1 MTVVENTVCV
11 VRLHELTK
19 ITVSLENLTMC
30 PNYYRS
36 YFIQTGKMMF
46 RSLFILFLLIPLL
59 EIYVL
64 IQVGSVIG
72 AGWTVF
78 LVVATAVIGAGL
90 LRMQG
95 FNTLQRAQ
103 TSMAR
108 GEIPAIA
115 MLEGVALLFS
125 GALLLTP
132 GFFTD
137 AVGFAL
143 LVPVIRQSLIKH
155 ILKSGQFV
163 YRGHAMHS
171 RHGHSE
177 STIIEGEIVDNDEEH
192 HLK

>member
-1 MTVVENTVCV
+1 
-11 VRLHELTK
+11 
-19 ITVSLENLTMC
+19 
-30 PNYYRS
+30 
-36 YFIQTGKMMF
+36 MF
-46 RSLFILFLLIPLL
+46 RSLFIVFLLVPLI
-59 EIYVL
+59 EIYLL

-95 FNTLQRAQ
+95 FNTLQKAQ

-137 AVGFAL
+137 AVGFFL
-143 LVPVIRQSLIKH
+143 LVPVIRQGLIRH
-155 ILKSGQFV
+155 ALESSQFA

-171 RHGHSE
+171 HHGHSE
-177 STIIEGEIVDNDEEH
+177 STIIEGEIVDKNDKH
-192 HLK
+192 HLR